1 MLFCNSLMKAKSEVI
16 QLAKKKTYSETMI
29 EAFLKYDKIVDIM
42 KATNLSRGTID
53 KYRKDEEFQRVLPE
67 RKAIFVEA
75 AVTKMQAS
83 LSEGADT
90 LQRIINNENVPPQVR
105 VNAIQVLFSQCRSWT
120 ETADILKRL
129 EALEQAEE

>member
-1 MLFCNSLMKAKSEVI
+1 MI
-16 QLAKKKTYSETMI
+16 QLAKKKTYSETVI

-53 KYRKDEEFQRVLPE
+53 KYRKDEEFQRILSE
-67 RKAIFVEA
+67 RKAIYVEA

-105 VNAIQVLFSQCRSWT
+105 VNAIQVLFSQCRNWT

-129 EALEQAEE
+129 EALEQEEE

>member
-1 MLFCNSLMKAKSEVI
+1 MARKR
-16 QLAKKKTYSETMI
+16 TYSETMI
-29 EAFLKYDKIVDIM
+29 EAFLKYDKVVDIM

-53 KYRKDEEFQRVLPE
+53 KYRKDKEFQNVLSE
-67 RKAIFVEA
+67 RKAVFIEA

-90 LQRIINNENVPPQVR
+90 LQRIINNEGVSPQVR
-105 VNAIQVLFSQCRSWT
+105 VNAIQVLFSQCRNWT

-129 EALEQAEE
+129 EALENEEK

>member
-1 MLFCNSLMKAKSEVI
+1 MKSVG
-16 QLAKKKTYSETMI
+16 KKRTYSETVV
-29 EAFLKYDKIVDIM
+29 EAFLKHDKIVDIM
-42 KATNLSRGTID
+42 RATGLSRGTID
-53 KYRKDEEFQRVLPE
+53 KYRKDEEFQKILSE

-90 LQRIINNENVPPQVR
+90 LQRIINNEKVPPQVR
-105 VNAIQVLFSQCRSWT
+105 VNAIQVLFSQCKSWT

-129 EALEQAEE
+129 EVLEREEG